1 MNRDFIS
8 RLIVLG
14 LTLVGVSFE
23 SRTFA
28 WGSPGTRGSRLGPDD
43 RAELL
48 RYANDTWRSF
58 ERLTQPSGLPA
69 DSLPRDGV
77 GWGNPSRLTTPTDIA
92 AYLWSVLA
100 AERLKLIGPEEC
112 RSRLHRTLSTLA
124 SMERHNGFYLNDLD
138 PRTGATLKISPF
150 DSSPRR
156 PLVSSLDN
164 AWLATALVMVSNVE
178 PTLRPQATKLL
189 EAMNF
194 RFFYDPY
201 NSLDPIKHPGQ
212 LHVGYWSDDR
222 SFYGHYGMLN
232 SEARMASYLGIARR
246 QLPPEHYFR
255 LYRTLPE
262 SLGPQEQK
270 PHGQT
275 REYLGVKVYE
285 GSYSYRGRRIVPS
298 WGGSMFEALMVTLF
312 VPESIW
318 GPRSWGVN
326 HPLYVRAQ
334 IEHGL
339 EEAHYGFWGFSP
351 AASPNG
357 GYDVYGVKALGSSPM
372 GYLSYEIGGPINHS
386 LPQNPG
392 GRYNHGIVTPHASF
406 LALRYAPREALAN
419 LRALTIRFP
428 IYSQFGFHDSVD
440 VSAGVVTG
448 CILAIDQGMI
458 LAAIANELAD
468 DAMQH
473 AFSDGPI
480 EESIRPLLAMEEF
493 SSGPIGPIASGRT
506 TLRILDDLKTRSK

>member
-1 MNRDFIS
+1 MNLTFTT
-8 RLIVLG
+8 RLILLG
-14 LTLVGVSFE
+14 LTLVGVSLE

-28 WGSPGTRGSRLGPDD
+28 QAASEMRASRLSPDE

-69 DSLPRDGV
+69 DSLPRDGG
-77 GWGNPSRLTTPTDIA
+77 GWGNPTMLTTPANIG

-100 AERLKLIGPEEC
+100 AERLKLIGHGEC
-112 RSRLHRTLSTLA
+112 RSRLERTLETLA

-150 DSSPRR
+150 DASPRR
-156 PLVSSLDN
+156 PLVSSVDN
-164 AWLATALVMVSNVE
+164 AWLATALVMVTNVE
-178 PTLRPQATKLL
+178 PTLRPQAARLL

-201 NSLDPIKHPGQ
+201 NAVDPINHPGQ
-212 LHVGYWSDDR
+212 LRVGYWADDR

-232 SEARMASYLGIARR
+232 SEARIASYLGIARR
-246 QLPPEHYFR
+246 QLPPEHFYR

-262 SLGPQEQK
+262 SLGHQEQK
-270 PHGQT
+270 PHGMT

-285 GSYSYRGRRIVPS
+285 GSYSYRGMQIVPS

-312 VPESIW
+312 VPEDHW
-318 GPRSWGVN
+318 APRSWGLN

-339 EEAHYGFWGFSP
+339 EDAHYGFWGFSP
-351 AASPNG
+351 AASPSG
-357 GYDVYGVKALGSSPM
+357 GYEVYGVKALGTNLM
-372 GYLSYEIGGPINHS
+372 GYLSYDLGGSIRPG
-386 LPQNPG
+386 LPPNPG
-392 GRYNHGIVTPHASF
+392 GKDNHGIVTPHASF
-406 LALRYAPREALAN
+406 LALRYAPREAVAN
-419 LRALTIRFP
+419 LRALTTRFP

-440 VSAGVVTG
+440 VCAGVVTG
-448 CILAIDQGMI
+448 CILAVDQGMI
-458 LAAIANELAD
+458 MAAIANELAD

-473 AFSDGPI
+473 AFSDGPV
-480 EESIRPLLAMEEF
+480 EQSVRPLIAMEEF
-493 SSGPIGPIASGRT
+493 SVGTAVHTSRVQ
-506 TLRILDDLKTRSK
+506 TRLSQIR

>member
-1 MNRDFIS
+1 MNREFTS
-8 RLIVLG
+8 RLFVLG
-14 LTLVGVSFE
+14 LTFVVGWLGSGIC
-23 SRTFA
+23 A
-28 WGSPGTRGSRLGPDD
+28 WGSSERHVSRLSPDD

-77 GWGNPSRLTTPTDIA
+77 GWGNPSRLTTPSDIA

-100 AERLKLIGPEEC
+100 AERLKLIRPDESQ
-112 RSRLHRTLSTLA
+112 SRLQRTLSTLA

-150 DSSPRR
+150 DASPRR

-164 AWLATALVMVSNVE
+164 AWLATALVMVINAQ
-178 PTLRPQATKLL
+178 PTLRSQAAKLL
-189 EAMNF
+189 DAMDF

-201 NSLDPIKHPGQ
+201 NSVDPINHPGQ
-212 LHVGYWSDDR
+212 LHVGYWIDDR

-232 SEARMASYLGIARR
+232 TEARIASYLGIARR
-246 QLPPEHYFR
+246 QLPPEHYYR
-255 LYRTLPE
+255 LYRTLPDA
-262 SLGPQEQK
+262 LGPQEQK

-285 GSYSYRGRRIVPS
+285 GSYSYRGMSIVPS

-312 VPESIW
+312 VPENDW
-318 GPRSWGVN
+318 APRSWAVN
-326 HPLYVRAQ
+326 HPLYVKAQ

-339 EEAHYGFWGFSP
+339 EEAHYGYWGFSP

-357 GYDVYGVKALGSSPM
+357 GYEVYGVKVLGADPM

-386 LPQNPG
+386 LPPSPG
-392 GRYNHGIVTPHASF
+392 VKYNHGIVTPHASF
-406 LALRYAPREALAN
+406 LALRYAPREAVAN
-419 LRALTIRFP
+419 LRALATSFP

-458 LAAIANELAD
+458 MAAIANELAD

-473 AFSDGPI
+473 AFSDGAI
-480 EESIRPLLAMEEF
+480 EGTLRPLLAMEEF
-493 SSGPIGPIASGRT
+493 SAGPIGPIAGGRT
-506 TLRILDDLKTRSK
+506 TLRILDDLKTRSR